1 MSYAE
6 VILAAGTRF
15 SGSCC
20 FGEVA
25 VVEWLKKNEYMDCL
39 PEPNRVAAVKTWLSV
54 EVQLC
59 AMHLTKCK
67 TLNDFSFTHPYHFTF
82 ALI

>member
-15 SGSCC
+15 SVSCC
-20 FGEVA
+20 FGEVT

-39 PEPNRVAAVKTWLSV
+39 PELNRVAAVKT
-54 EVQLC
+54 
-59 AMHLTKCK
+59 
-67 TLNDFSFTHPYHFTF
+67 
-82 ALI
+82 